1 MAAFLK
7 LHHGSGDMIAFS
19 VLCDG
24 AIRLTEYVIHF
35 SGFDESKAGSR
46 LQPVQASPFPD
57 RKNWRQYEKSA

>member
-1 MAAFLK
+1 
-7 LHHGSGDMIAFS
+7 MIAFS

-46 LQPVQASPFPD
+46 LQASAGESVS
-57 RKNWRQYEKSA
+57 RQKKLASV

>member
-1 MAAFLK
+1 
-7 LHHGSGDMIAFS
+7 MIAFS

-46 LQPVQASPFPD
+46 LQPVQASPFQAEKTGVSM
-57 RKNWRQYEKSA
+57 KNQHKKRG

>member
-1 MAAFLK
+1 
-7 LHHGSGDMIAFS
+7 MIAFS

-24 AIRLTEYVIHF
+24 ALRLTEYVIHF

-46 LQPVQASPFPD
+46 LQPVQASPFPG